1 MRPGRLT
8 DVPGLFFW
16 GSETGCLETW
26 CSAQL
31 SHGLQRKFKE
41 VLSVVFEGEIRG
53 DGLGRKEEDFDF
65 LKSLLRART
74 CARAGRD

>member
-8 DVPGLFFW
+8 DVPGLSFW
-16 GSETGCLETW
+16 GSETGCLERC

-31 SHGLQRKFKE
+31 SHGLRRKFKE
-41 VLSVVFEGEIRG
+41 VLSAVFEGEIRR
-53 DGLGRKEEDFDF
+53 DGLGRKEEDLDF
-65 LKSLLRART
+65 RKNLLRART